1 MHKPHSSKS
10 RFLSFKNRLKD
21 SVKTGDFTA
30 LSNGRTAAERS
41 RSFRELLQQFF
52 VIIGKN
58 KRDIIWSL
66 GFLTVGATVGLIPP
80 AATKIVFDNI
90 LGDQPLPEKILLNF
104 PALASK
110 FTLLG
115 VIAIGTVILALV
127 ALVFSIRGR
136 WLATRTT
143 KRIQISLRRRA
154 FIHASSLP
162 LHRVHQLRSGGAASL
177 VREDAGAIGELVFG
191 LCYNPWRAIIQLF
204 GILIILLFV
213 DWRLLLFSVVLFPI
227 VFFTHR
233 TWISRI
239 RPLWRSIRG
248 TRQFCDAMVT
258 ESFGGARVVRS
269 FSHQRTE
276 AANWIRSNHLLVRKE
291 LLAWWL
297 SRGIDIAWSVLIPV
311 ATAALLWF
319 GGWQVLH
326 DRELLAAGEITA
338 REAITAGDLVMF
350 LTYLAMLMGPLAT
363 LAESA
368 TQLQNS
374 LAALDRVLDL
384 FKEPTEQEEHDKQK
398 TTNNKAVTVTPAV
411 SENYPTPAHTYD
423 SDCHTPKQETT
434 RGIVSGTINGTVTF
448 QNVSFKYP
456 STDTDVL
463 HEISFIAPSGKTLAL
478 VGPSGSG
485 KTTLCNLVAAFY
497 NCTQGNILLDSIPIH
512 EINLNSYRSLLGI
525 VEQDI
530 FLFEGT
536 IASNIAY
543 GKRGATSEQI
553 QSAAKQAAADTFI
566 NEFKH
571 GYETEIGERGV
582 KLSGGQ
588 RQRIAIARAL
598 LADPKIL
605 ILDEATSNLDT
616 ESERLIQHSLS
627 TLLKNRTSFVIAHR
641 LSTIRDADQILV
653 LDKGRIIE
661 SGTHDELMARS
672 ERYHDMVVLQTQPQN
687 SN

>member
-1 MHKPHSSKS
+1 VSESHSSSRARFTRFKKNLKEPITSETNPSDLEAGQKS
-10 RFLSFKNRLKD
+10 L
-21 SVKTGDFTA
+21 
-30 LSNGRTAAERS
+30 ERS
-41 RSFRELLQQFF
+41 RTFKELLRQFF
-52 VIIGKN
+52 SIVGRN
-58 KRDIIWSL
+58 RRDIVWSL
-66 GFLTVGATVGLIPP
+66 LFLTFGATIALIPP

-90 LGDQPLPEKILLNF
+90 LGEQPLPADVLSTF
-104 PALASK
+104 PSLRNK
-110 FTLLG
+110 MTLLG
-115 VIAIGTVILALV
+115 AIAIGTVTLALIS
-127 ALVFSIRGR
+127 LGFSVRGR

-143 KRIQISLRRRA
+143 KRIQVLIRRKA
-154 FIHASSLP
+154 FMHASSLP

-191 LCYNPWRAIIQLF
+191 LCYNPWRAIIQLV

-269 FSHQRTE
+269 FSRQRTE
-276 AANWIRSNHLLVRKE
+276 AGNWIRSNHLLVRKE

-297 SRGIDIAWSVLIPV
+297 SRGIDIAWSVLIPT

-326 DRELLAAGEITA
+326 DRELIAAGEITA
-338 REAITAGDLVMF
+338 SEAITAGDLVMF

-384 FKEPTEQEEHDKQK
+384 FNEPTEQDEHHGG
-398 TTNNKAVTVTPAV
+398 NIVTK
-411 SENYPTPAHTYD
+411 H
-423 SDCHTPKQETT
+423 TT
-434 RGIVSGTINGTVTF
+434 RGVVSF
-448 QNVSFKYP
+448 QNVSFMYP
-456 STDTDVL
+456 GTDTDVL
-463 HEISFIAPSGKTLAL
+463 HDITFNANEGQTVAL

-497 NCTQGNILLDSIPIH
+497 NCTTGTILLDGTPLQ
-512 EINLNSYRSLLGI
+512 EINLDTYRTLLGI

-543 GKRGATSEQI
+543 GKRGATHEEI
-553 QSAAKQAAADTFI
+553 ETAATQAAAHSFI
-566 NEFKH
+566 SEFKN
-571 GYETEIGERGV
+571 GYQTEIGERGV

-598 LADPKIL
+598 LADPRIL

-672 ERYHDMVVLQTQPQN
+672 DHYHDMVVLQTHH
-687 SN
+687 S

>member
-1 MHKPHSSKS
+1 MNKKPHSSKQ
-10 RFLSFKNRLKD
+10 RFEAFRKRLDQPIESGETPQLD
-21 SVKTGDFTA
+21 S
-30 LSNGRTAAERS
+30 GRRSLERS
-41 RSFRELLQQFF
+41 RSFGSLLGHFLRF
-52 VIIGKN
+52 AGKN
-58 KRDIIWSL
+58 RRDLFWSL
-66 GFLTVGATVGLIPP
+66 GFLTFGATIGLIPP

-90 LGDQPLPEKILLNF
+90 LGNEKLPEKVLEVLPSLDNKI
-104 PALASK
+104 
-110 FTLLG
+110 TLLG
-115 VIAIGTVILALV
+115 FIAIGTIMLAIISLGLNV
-127 ALVFSIRGR
+127 RAR

-143 KRIQISLRRRA
+143 KRIQISVRRKA
-154 FIHASSLP
+154 FLHATSLP
-162 LHRVHQLRSGGAASL
+162 LHRIHQLRSGGAASL
-177 VREDAGAIGELVFG
+177 VREDAGNIGDLVFD
-191 LCYNPWRAIIQLF
+191 LWYNPWRAIIQLF
-204 GILIILLFV
+204 GILIILLVV
-213 DWRLLLFSVVLFPI
+213 DWRMLIGSIILFPI

-239 RPLWRSIRG
+239 RPMWRSIRG
-248 TRQFCDAMVT
+248 TRQYCDAMVT

-269 FSHQRTE
+269 FSRQQTE
-276 AANWIRSNHLLVRKE
+276 ATSWIRSNHLLVRKE
-291 LLAWWL
+291 LLAWWW
-297 SRGIDIAWSVLIPV
+297 SRGVDISWSVLVPV
-311 ATAALLWF
+311 ATGALLWF

-326 DRELLAAGEITA
+326 DRELLATGAITQSQ
-338 REAITAGDLVMF
+338 AITAGDLVMF

-374 LAALDRVLDL
+374 LAAMDRILDL
-384 FKEPTEQEEHDKQK
+384 YEEPTEQDEHQGGKI
-398 TTNNKAVTVTPAV
+398 VT
-411 SENYPTPAHTYD
+411 
-423 SDCHTPKQETT
+423 CHSALGE
-434 RGIVSGTINGTVTF
+434 IIF
-448 QNVSFKYP
+448 DDVSFSYP
-456 STDTDVL
+456 GSDAAVL
-463 HEISFIAPSGKTLAL
+463 HNISFVAPAGKTIAL

-497 NCTQGNILLDSIPIH
+497 KASQGFITLDGSPLQDIDLH
-512 EINLNSYRSLLGI
+512 AYRTLLGI

-553 QSAAKQAAADTFI
+553 QTAAQQAAAHEFI
-566 NEFKH
+566 SEFSA

-598 LADPKIL
+598 LADPRIL

-616 ESERLIQHSLS
+616 HSERLIQNSLS

-641 LSTIRDADQILV
+641 LSTIRDADLILV
-653 LDKGRIIE
+653 LDKGKIVE

-672 ERYHDMVVLQTQPQN
+672 EHYHDMVVLQTHPQN
-687 SN
+687 

>member
-1 MHKPHSSKS
+1 MGE
-10 RFLSFKNRLKD
+10 
-21 SVKTGDFTA
+21 SVKTGDYSA
-30 LSNGRTAAERS
+30 LSSGRAVAERT
-41 RSFRELLQQFF
+41 RSFTKLLRQFF
-52 VIIGKN
+52 TIIGKK
-58 KRDIIWSL
+58 KRDIFWAL
-66 GFLTVGATVGLIPP
+66 GFLTFGATIGLIPP

-90 LGDQPLPEKILLNF
+90 LGNQALPTEVTSAF
-104 PALASK
+104 PALENK
-110 FTLLG
+110 ITLLG
-115 VIAIGTVILALV
+115 MIAVGTVALALV
-127 ALVFSIRGR
+127 SLAFNIRGR
-136 WLATRTT
+136 WIATRTT
-143 KRIQISLRRRA
+143 KRIQVAIRREA
-154 FIHASSLP
+154 FMHATSLP

-191 LCYNPWRAIIQLF
+191 LCYNPWRAIIQVF
-204 GILIILLFV
+204 GILLILLFV
-213 DWRLLLFSVVLFPI
+213 DWRLLLFSIILFPI

-269 FSHQRTE
+269 FSRQRTE
-276 AANWIRSNHLLVRKE
+276 ASNWIRSNHLLVRKE

-297 SRGIDIAWSVLIPV
+297 SRGIDIAWSVLIPI

-326 DRELLAAGEITA
+326 DRELIAAGEITA
-338 REAITAGDLVMF
+338 SEAITAGDLVMF

-384 FKEPTEQEEHDKQK
+384 FQEPTEQEEHLGG
-398 TTNNKAVTVTPAV
+398 NIVT
-411 SENYPTPAHTYD
+411 
-423 SDCHTPKQETT
+423 KKTT
-434 RGIVSGTINGTVTF
+434 RGIVSF
-448 QNVSFKYP
+448 QDVCFQYP
-456 STDTDVL
+456 GSDTDVL
-463 HEISFIAPSGKTLAL
+463 HDISFEANEGKTIAL

-497 NCTQGNILLDSIPIH
+497 NCTSGNIQLDGMPLQ
-512 EINLNSYRSLLGI
+512 EINLDSYRTLLGI

-543 GKRGATSEQI
+543 GKRGATPGNI
-553 QSAAKQAAADTFI
+553 QNAAEQAAAHEFI
-566 NEFKH
+566 SEFKD
-571 GYETEIGERGV
+571 GYDTEIGERGV

-605 ILDEATSNLDT
+605 ILDEATSNLDS

-653 LDKGRIIE
+653 LDKGRIVE
-661 SGTHDELMARS
+661 SGTHAELMSRS
-672 ERYHDMVVLQTQPQN
+672 EKYHDMVILQTNPPAVD
-687 SN
+687 

>member
-1 MHKPHSSKS
+1 MAEQRSSKF
-10 RFLSFKNRLKD
+10 RYRLFKEQLKSAVQSGD
-21 SVKTGDFTA
+21 YASISTGRA
-30 LSNGRTAAERS
+30 IAERS
-41 RSFRELLQQFF
+41 RSFGGLLRAFF
-52 VIIGKN
+52 SIVGKN
-58 KRDIIWSL
+58 RKDILWSL
-66 GFLTVGATVGLIPP
+66 GFLTVGSLVGLIPP
-80 AATKIVFDNI
+80 AATKLVFDNI
-90 LGDQPLPEKILLNF
+90 LGDQALPHEVIQTF
-104 PALASK
+104 PSLTNK
-110 FTLLG
+110 MTLLA
-115 VIAIGTVILALV
+115 VIAIGTVVLALI
-127 ALVFSIRGR
+127 ALSFSVRAR
-136 WLATRTT
+136 WIATRTT
-143 KRIQISLRRRA
+143 KRIQVLLRRKA
-154 FIHASSLP
+154 FMHATSLP

-191 LCYNPWRAIIQLF
+191 LCYNPWRAIIQLV
-204 GILIILLFV
+204 GILLILLFV
-213 DWRLLLFSVVLFPI
+213 DWRLLLFSIVLFPI

-248 TRQFCDAMVT
+248 TRQLCDAMVT

-269 FSHQRTE
+269 FSRQRTE
-276 AANWIRSNHLLVRKE
+276 AGNWIRSNHLLVRKE

-297 SRGIDIAWSVLIPV
+297 SRGIDIAWSVLIPI

-326 DRELLAAGEITA
+326 DRELIATGELTA
-338 REAITAGDLVMF
+338 SEAITAGDLVMF

-384 FKEPTEQEEHDKQK
+384 FKEPTEQEEHTGGKIASK
-398 TTNNKAVTVTPAV
+398 
-411 SENYPTPAHTYD
+411 
-423 SDCHTPKQETT
+423 ETT
-434 RGIVSGTINGTVTF
+434 KGIVSFEDVCFQYPGTDV
-448 QNVSFKYP
+448 
-456 STDTDVL
+456 DVL
-463 HEISFIAPSGKTLAL
+463 HDISFEAKDGETIAL

-497 NCTQGNILLDSIPIH
+497 NCSKGTIFLDSKPLK
-512 EINLNSYRSLLGI
+512 EINLDSYRTLLGI

-536 IASNIAY
+536 IGSNIAY
-543 GKRGATSEQI
+543 GKRGATTDQI
-553 QSAAKQAAADTFI
+553 ETAAKQAAAHPFI
-566 NEFKH
+566 SAFKN

-641 LSTIRDADQILV
+641 LSTIRDANQILV
-653 LDKGRIIE
+653 LDKGQIIE

-672 ERYHDMVVLQTQPQN
+672 ERYHDVVILQTHPQT
-687 SN
+687 

>member
-1 MHKPHSSKS
+1 MPEKRSSKS
-10 RFLSFKNRLKD
+10 RFLEFKNQLRA
-21 SVKTGDFTA
+21 SVKSGDYTTISTGKA
-30 LSNGRTAAERS
+30 SERS

-52 VIIGKN
+52 SIVGKN
-58 KRDIIWSL
+58 RTDIIWSL
-66 GFLTVGATVGLIPP
+66 AFLTFGSTIGLIPP

-90 LGDQPLPEKILLNF
+90 LDDQKLPDSITSTF
-104 PALASK
+104 PSLSDK
-110 FTLLG
+110 TTLLS
-115 VIAIGTVILALV
+115 VIAIGTVALALISL
-127 ALVFSIRGR
+127 AFSVRAR
-136 WLATRTT
+136 WIATRTT
-143 KRIQISLRRRA
+143 KRIQVAIRRKA
-154 FIHASSLP
+154 FMHATSLP

-191 LCYNPWRAIIQLF
+191 LCYNPWRAIIQLI

-213 DWRLLLFSVVLFPI
+213 DWRLLLFSMVLFPI

-248 TRQFCDAMVT
+248 TRQHCDAMVT

-269 FSHQRTE
+269 FSRQRTE
-276 AANWIRSNHLLVRKE
+276 ASNWIRSNHLLVRKE

-297 SRGIDIAWSVLIPV
+297 SRGIDIAWSVLIPI

-326 DRELLAAGEITA
+326 DRELIATGELTA
-338 REAITAGDLVMF
+338 SEAITAGDLVMF

-384 FKEPTEQEEHDKQK
+384 FKEPTEQDEHIGRNIVTK
-398 TTNNKAVTVTPAV
+398 TT
-411 SENYPTPAHTYD
+411 S
-423 SDCHTPKQETT
+423 
-434 RGIVSGTINGTVTF
+434 RGIVSFADVC
-448 QNVSFKYP
+448 FKYP
-456 STDTDVL
+456 GTDIDVL
-463 HEISFIAPSGKTLAL
+463 HNITFEAEEGETIAL

-497 NCTQGNILLDSIPIH
+497 NSTSGVIQLDGTPLQ
-512 EINLNSYRSLLGI
+512 EINLDSYRTLLGI

-543 GKRGATSEQI
+543 GKRGATQEEI
-553 QSAAKQAAADTFI
+553 QLSAKQAAADTFI
-566 NEFKH
+566 SEFKH
-571 GYETEIGERGV
+571 GYQTEIGERGV

-598 LADPKIL
+598 LADPRIL

-616 ESERLIQHSLS
+616 GSERLIQRSLT

-641 LSTIRDADQILV
+641 LSTIRDANQILV
-653 LDKGRIIE
+653 LDKGEIIE
-661 SGTHDELMARS
+661 SGTHDDLMARS
-672 ERYHDMVVLQTQPQN
+672 NKYHDMVVLQTQPQQ
-687 SN
+687 

>member
-1 MHKPHSSKS
+1 MPQKRSSKS
-10 RFLSFKNRLKD
+10 RFNLFQTKLKKA
-21 SVKTGDFTA
+21 VKSGDYTSISTGRA
-30 LSNGRTAAERS
+30 IAERT
-41 RSFRELLQQFF
+41 RSFRGLLSEFF
-52 VIIGKN
+52 TLVGKN
-58 KRDIIWSL
+58 RKDIFWAL

-90 LGDQPLPEKILLNF
+90 LGDQPLPNAITRNF
-104 PALASK
+104 PALENK
-110 FTLLG
+110 ITLLAA
-115 VIAIGTVILALV
+115 IAIGTVTLALI
-127 ALVFSIRGR
+127 ALAFSIRAR
-136 WLATRTT
+136 WIATRTT
-143 KRIQISLRRRA
+143 KRIQVSLRRKA
-154 FIHASSLP
+154 FLHATSLP

-191 LCYNPWRAIIQLF
+191 LCYNPWRAIIQLV
-204 GILIILLFV
+204 GILLILLFV

-269 FSHQRTE
+269 FSRQRTE
-276 AANWIRSNHLLVRKE
+276 ASNWIRSNHLLVRKE

-297 SRGIDIAWSVLIPV
+297 SRGIDIAWSVLIPI
-311 ATAALLWF
+311 ATAALLWY

-326 DRELLAAGEITA
+326 DRELIATGELTA
-338 REAITAGDLVMF
+338 SEAVTAGDLVMF

-384 FKEPTEQEEHDKQK
+384 FREPTEQDEHLGGKIVMTK
-398 TTNNKAVTVTPAV
+398 N
-411 SENYPTPAHTYD
+411 S
-423 SDCHTPKQETT
+423 
-434 RGIVSGTINGTVTF
+434 RGLIKFNDVY
-448 QNVSFKYP
+448 FKYP
-456 STDTDVL
+456 GTDSDVL
-463 HEISFIAPSGKTLAL
+463 HNISFEAKEGQTIAL

-497 NCTQGNILLDSIPIH
+497 NYSSGSIELDGTTLK
-512 EINLNSYRSLLGI
+512 EINLSSYRRLLGI

-543 GKRGATSEQI
+543 GKRGATPEQI
-553 QSAAKQAAADTFI
+553 QQAAVQAAAHDFI
-566 NEFKH
+566 SEFKKQ
-571 GYETEIGERGV
+571 YQTEIGERGV

-598 LADPKIL
+598 LADPRIL

-641 LSTIRDADQILV
+641 LSTIRDADLILV

-661 SGTHDELMARS
+661 SGTHEALMERS
-672 ERYHDMVVLQTQPQN
+672 ERYHDMVILQIQPQN
-687 SN
+687 

>member
-1 MHKPHSSKS
+1 MPKHHSSKF
-10 RFLSFKNRLKD
+10 RFRAFQKQLKN
-21 SVKTGDFTA
+21 SVKSGDYTTI
-30 LSNGRTAAERS
+30 STERTVAERS
-41 RSFRELLQQFF
+41 RTFTELVKHFF
-52 VIIGKN
+52 SIIGKRR
-58 KRDIIWSL
+58 RDIFSAL
-66 GFLTVGATVGLIPP
+66 GFLTIGAIVGLIPP
-80 AATKIVFDNI
+80 AATKVVFDNI
-90 LGDQPLPEKILLNF
+90 LGDQLLPAFILDRFPSLENKMILL
-104 PALASK
+104 S
-110 FTLLG
+110 
-115 VIAIGTVILALV
+115 VIAIGTVFLAFIS
-127 ALVFSIRGR
+127 LVFSIRGR
-136 WLATRTT
+136 WIATRTT
-143 KRIQISLRRRA
+143 KRIQVDLRRKA
-154 FIHASSLP
+154 FMHASSLP

-191 LCYNPWRAIIQLF
+191 LCYNPWRAIIQLV

-213 DWRLLLFSVVLFPI
+213 DWRLLLFSIVLFPI

-269 FSHQRTE
+269 FSRQRSE
-276 AANWIRSNHLLVRKE
+276 SSNWIRSNHLLVRKE

-297 SRGIDIAWSVLIPV
+297 SRGIDIAWSVLIPI

-326 DRELLAAGEITA
+326 DRELIATGEITA
-338 REAITAGDLVMF
+338 SQAITAGDLVMF

-374 LAALDRVLDL
+374 LAAIDRVLDL
-384 FKEPTEQEEHDKQK
+384 FNEKTEQEEHLGGQIV
-398 TTNNKAVTVTPAV
+398 AR
-411 SENYPTPAHTYD
+411 
-423 SDCHTPKQETT
+423 ETS
-434 RGIVSGTINGTVTF
+434 RGIVSFKDVC
-448 QNVSFKYP
+448 FKYP

-463 HEISFIAPSGKTLAL
+463 HNISFEANEGKTVAL

-497 NCTQGNILLDSIPIH
+497 NCTSGTIKLDGTPLQ
-512 EINLNSYRSLLGI
+512 EINLDSYRALLGI

-543 GKRGATSEQI
+543 GKRGATLDEI
-553 QSAAKQAAADTFI
+553 KLAARQAAADDFI
-566 NEFKH
+566 SDFRD

-653 LDKGRIIE
+653 LDKGHIVE

-672 ERYHDMVVLQTQPQN
+672 EHYHDMVVLQTHPN
-687 SN
+687 

>member
-1 MHKPHSSKS
+1 MPEKRSSKS
-10 RFLSFKNRLKD
+10 RFLEFKNQLSA
-21 SVKTGDFTA
+21 SVKSGDYTTISTGKA
-30 LSNGRTAAERS
+30 SERS
-41 RSFRELLQQFF
+41 RSFRELLRQFLSI
-52 VIIGKN
+52 VGKN
-58 KRDIIWSL
+58 RKDIYSAL
-66 GFLTVGATVGLIPP
+66 VFLTIGATVGLIPP
-80 AATKIVFDNI
+80 AATKVVFDNI
-90 LGDQPLPEKILLNF
+90 LGDQALPEKVIAYF
-104 PALASK
+104 PALENK
-110 FTLLG
+110 IFLLG
-115 VIAIGTVILALV
+115 AIAIGTVTLALV
-127 ALVFSIRGR
+127 ALCFGIRAR
-136 WLATRTT
+136 WIATRTT
-143 KRIQISLRRRA
+143 KRIQVAIRRKA
-154 FIHASSLP
+154 FMHATSLP

-191 LCYNPWRAIIQLF
+191 LCYNPWRAIIQLT
-204 GILIILLFV
+204 GILLILLFV
-213 DWRLLLFSVVLFPI
+213 DWRLLLFSIILFPI

-269 FSHQRTE
+269 FSRQRTE
-276 AANWIRSNHLLVRKE
+276 ASNWIRSNHLLVRKE

-297 SRGIDIAWSVLIPV
+297 SRGIDIAWSVLIPI

-326 DRELLAAGEITA
+326 DRELIATGELTA
-338 REAITAGDLVMF
+338 SEAITAGDLVMF

-384 FKEPTEQEEHDKQK
+384 FREPTEQDEHIGRNIVTK
-398 TTNNKAVTVTPAV
+398 TT
-411 SENYPTPAHTYD
+411 S
-423 SDCHTPKQETT
+423 
-434 RGIVSGTINGTVTF
+434 RGIVSFADVC
-448 QNVSFKYP
+448 FKYP
-456 STDTDVL
+456 GTDIDVL
-463 HEISFIAPSGKTLAL
+463 HNITFEAEEGETIAL

-497 NCTQGNILLDSIPIH
+497 NSTSGVIQLDGTPLQ
-512 EINLNSYRSLLGI
+512 EINLDSYRTLLGI

-543 GKRGATSEQI
+543 GKRGATQEEI
-553 QSAAKQAAADTFI
+553 QLSAKQAAADTFI
-566 NEFKH
+566 SEFKH
-571 GYETEIGERGV
+571 GYQTEIGERGV

-598 LADPKIL
+598 LADPRIL

-616 ESERLIQHSLS
+616 GSERLIQRSLS

-641 LSTIRDADQILV
+641 LSTIRDANQILV
-653 LDKGRIIE
+653 LDKGKIIE
-661 SGTHDELMARS
+661 SGTHDDLMARS
-672 ERYHDMVVLQTQPQN
+672 NNYHDMVVLQTHPQQ
-687 SN
+687 

>member
-1 MHKPHSSKS
+1 MAKHLSSKNK
-10 RFLSFKNRLKD
+10 FLNFKKQLD
-21 SVKTGDFTA
+21 ESVKTGDVTA
-30 LSNGRTAAERS
+30 ISSDRRVAQRS
-41 RSFRELLQQFF
+41 RSSSELLRQFLSI
-52 VIIGKN
+52 VGKN
-58 KRDIIWSL
+58 RTDIIWSL
-66 GFLTVGATVGLIPP
+66 VFLTFGATIGLIPP

-90 LGDQPLPEKILLNF
+90 LGDQKLPDSITSIFPSLSDKTSLL
-104 PALASK
+104 S
-110 FTLLG
+110 
-115 VIAIGTVILALV
+115 VIAIGTVVLALISL
-127 ALVFSIRGR
+127 AFSVRAR
-136 WLATRTT
+136 WVATRST
-143 KRIQISLRRRA
+143 KRIQVAIRRKA
-154 FIHASSLP
+154 FMHASSLP

-191 LCYNPWRAIIQLF
+191 LCYNPWRAIIQLG
-204 GILIILLFV
+204 GILLILLFV
-213 DWRLLLFSVVLFPI
+213 DWRLLLFSIVLFPI

-248 TRQFCDAMVT
+248 TRQHCDAMVT

-269 FSHQRTE
+269 FSRQRTE
-276 AANWIRSNHLLVRKE
+276 ASNWIRSNHLLVRKE

-297 SRGIDIAWSVLIPV
+297 SRGIDIAWSVLIPI

-326 DRELLAAGEITA
+326 DRELIATGELTA
-338 REAITAGDLVMF
+338 SEAITAGDLVMF

-384 FKEPTEQEEHDKQK
+384 FREPTEQDEHLGGKIV
-398 TTNNKAVTVTPAV
+398 TTK
-411 SENYPTPAHTYD
+411 D
-423 SDCHTPKQETT
+423 S
-434 RGIVSGTINGTVTF
+434 RGLIKFDDVY
-448 QNVSFKYP
+448 FKYP
-456 STDTDVL
+456 GTDSDVL
-463 HEISFIAPSGKTLAL
+463 HNISFEAKEGQTIAL

-497 NCTQGNILLDSIPIH
+497 NYSSGSIELDGTSLK
-512 EINLNSYRSLLGI
+512 EIDLSSYRRLLGI

-543 GKRGATSEQI
+543 GKRGATKEQI
-553 QSAAKQAAADTFI
+553 QQAAEQAAAHDFI
-566 NEFKH
+566 SEFKNQ
-571 GYETEIGERGV
+571 YQTEIGERGV

-598 LADPKIL
+598 LADPRIL

-641 LSTIRDADQILV
+641 LSTIRDADLILV

-661 SGTHDELMARS
+661 SGTHEALMERS
-672 ERYHDMVVLQTQPQN
+672 ERYHDMVILQTQPQN
-687 SN
+687 

>member
-1 MHKPHSSKS
+1 MPEKRSSKS
-10 RFLSFKNRLKD
+10 RFLEFKNQLSA
-21 SVKTGDFTA
+21 SVKSGDYTTISTGKA
-30 LSNGRTAAERS
+30 SERS
-41 RSFRELLQQFF
+41 RSFRELLRQFLSI
-52 VIIGKN
+52 VGKN
-58 KRDIIWSL
+58 RKDIYSAL
-66 GFLTVGATVGLIPP
+66 VFLTIGATVGLIPP
-80 AATKIVFDNI
+80 AATKVVFDNI
-90 LGDQPLPEKILLNF
+90 LGDQALPEKVIAYF
-104 PALASK
+104 PALENK
-110 FTLLG
+110 IFLLG
-115 VIAIGTVILALV
+115 AIAIGTVTLALV
-127 ALVFSIRGR
+127 ALCFGIRAR
-136 WLATRTT
+136 WIATRTT
-143 KRIQISLRRRA
+143 KRIQVAIRRKA
-154 FIHASSLP
+154 FMHATSLP

-191 LCYNPWRAIIQLF
+191 LCYNPWRAIIQLT
-204 GILIILLFV
+204 GILLILLFV
-213 DWRLLLFSVVLFPI
+213 DWRLLLFSIILFPI

-269 FSHQRTE
+269 FSRQRTE
-276 AANWIRSNHLLVRKE
+276 ASNWIRSNHLLVRKE

-297 SRGIDIAWSVLIPV
+297 SRGIDIAWSVLIPI

-326 DRELLAAGEITA
+326 DRELIATGELTA
-338 REAITAGDLVMF
+338 SEAITAGDLVMF

-384 FKEPTEQEEHDKQK
+384 FREPTEQDEHIGQNIVTK
-398 TTNNKAVTVTPAV
+398 TT
-411 SENYPTPAHTYD
+411 S
-423 SDCHTPKQETT
+423 
-434 RGIVSGTINGTVTF
+434 RGIVSFADVC
-448 QNVSFKYP
+448 FKYP
-456 STDTDVL
+456 GTDIDVL
-463 HEISFIAPSGKTLAL
+463 HNITFEAQEGETIAL

-497 NCTQGNILLDSIPIH
+497 NSTSGVIQLDGTPLQ
-512 EINLNSYRSLLGI
+512 EINLDSYRTLLGI

-543 GKRGATSEQI
+543 GKRGATQEEI
-553 QSAAKQAAADTFI
+553 QLSAKQAAADTFI
-566 NEFKH
+566 SEFKH
-571 GYETEIGERGV
+571 GYQTEIGERGV

-598 LADPKIL
+598 LADPRIL

-616 ESERLIQHSLS
+616 GSERLIQRSLS

-641 LSTIRDADQILV
+641 LSTIRDANQILV
-653 LDKGRIIE
+653 LDKGKIIE
-661 SGTHDELMARS
+661 SGTHDDLMARS
-672 ERYHDMVVLQTQPQN
+672 NNYHDMVVLQTQPQQ
-687 SN
+687 

>member
-1 MHKPHSSKS
+1 MPEKRSSKS
-10 RFLSFKNRLKD
+10 RFLEFKNQLSA
-21 SVKTGDFTA
+21 SVRSGDYTTISTGKA
-30 LSNGRTAAERS
+30 SERS
-41 RSFRELLQQFF
+41 RSFRELLRQFLSI
-52 VIIGKN
+52 VGKN
-58 KRDIIWSL
+58 RKDIYSAL
-66 GFLTVGATVGLIPP
+66 VFLTIGATVGLIPP
-80 AATKIVFDNI
+80 AATKVVFDNI
-90 LGDQPLPEKILLNF
+90 LGDQALPEKVIAYF
-104 PALASK
+104 PALENK
-110 FTLLG
+110 IFLLG
-115 VIAIGTVILALV
+115 AIAIGTVTLALV
-127 ALVFSIRGR
+127 ALCFGIRAR
-136 WLATRTT
+136 WIATRTT
-143 KRIQISLRRRA
+143 KRIQVAIRRKA
-154 FIHASSLP
+154 FMHATSLP

-191 LCYNPWRAIIQLF
+191 LCYNPWRAIIQLT
-204 GILIILLFV
+204 GILLILLFV
-213 DWRLLLFSVVLFPI
+213 DWRLLLFSIILFPI

-269 FSHQRTE
+269 FSRQRTE
-276 AANWIRSNHLLVRKE
+276 ASNWIRSNHLLVRKE

-297 SRGIDIAWSVLIPV
+297 SRGIDIAWSVLIPI

-326 DRELLAAGEITA
+326 DRELIATGELTA
-338 REAITAGDLVMF
+338 SEAITAGDLVMF

-374 LAALDRVLDL
+374 LAALDRILDL
-384 FKEPTEQEEHDKQK
+384 FREPTEQDEHIGRNIVTK
-398 TTNNKAVTVTPAV
+398 TT
-411 SENYPTPAHTYD
+411 S
-423 SDCHTPKQETT
+423 
-434 RGIVSGTINGTVTF
+434 RGIVSFADVC
-448 QNVSFKYP
+448 FKYP
-456 STDTDVL
+456 GTDIDVL
-463 HEISFIAPSGKTLAL
+463 HNITFKAQEGETIAL

-497 NCTQGNILLDSIPIH
+497 NSTSGVIQLDGTPLQ
-512 EINLNSYRSLLGI
+512 EINLDSYRTLLGI

-543 GKRGATSEQI
+543 GKRGATQEEI
-553 QSAAKQAAADTFI
+553 KLSAEQAAADTFI
-566 NEFKH
+566 SEFKH
-571 GYETEIGERGV
+571 GYQTEIGERGV

-598 LADPKIL
+598 LADPRIL

-616 ESERLIQHSLS
+616 GSERLIQRSLT

-641 LSTIRDADQILV
+641 LSTIRDANQILV
-653 LDKGRIIE
+653 LDKGEIIE
-661 SGTHDELMARS
+661 SGTHDDLMARS
-672 ERYHDMVVLQTQPQN
+672 EHYHDMVVLQTQPQQ
-687 SN
+687 

>member
-1 MHKPHSSKS
+1 MSKKLSSKA
-10 RFLSFKNRLKD
+10 RFNRFKIRMGE
-21 SVKTGDFTA
+21 SVKTGDYSA
-30 LSNGRTAAERS
+30 LSSGRAVAERT
-41 RSFRELLQQFF
+41 RSFTKLLRQFF
-52 VIIGKN
+52 TIIGKK
-58 KRDIIWSL
+58 KRDIFWAL
-66 GFLTVGATVGLIPP
+66 GFLTFGATIGLIPP

-90 LGDQPLPEKILLNF
+90 LGNQALPTEVTSAF
-104 PALASK
+104 PALENK
-110 FTLLG
+110 ITLLG
-115 VIAIGTVILALV
+115 MIAVGTVALALV
-127 ALVFSIRGR
+127 SLAFNIRGR
-136 WLATRTT
+136 WIATRTT
-143 KRIQISLRRRA
+143 KRIQVAIRREA
-154 FIHASSLP
+154 FMHATSLP

-191 LCYNPWRAIIQLF
+191 LCYNPWRAIIQVF
-204 GILIILLFV
+204 GILLILLFV
-213 DWRLLLFSVVLFPI
+213 DWRLLLFSIILFPI

-269 FSHQRTE
+269 FSRQRTE
-276 AANWIRSNHLLVRKE
+276 ASNWIRSNHLLVRKE

-297 SRGIDIAWSVLIPV
+297 SRGIDIAWSVLIPI

-326 DRELLAAGEITA
+326 DRELIAAGEITA
-338 REAITAGDLVMF
+338 SEAITAGDLVMF

-384 FKEPTEQEEHDKQK
+384 FQEPTEQEEHLGG
-398 TTNNKAVTVTPAV
+398 NIVT
-411 SENYPTPAHTYD
+411 
-423 SDCHTPKQETT
+423 KKTT
-434 RGIVSGTINGTVTF
+434 RGIVSF
-448 QNVSFKYP
+448 QDVCFQYP
-456 STDTDVL
+456 GSDTDVL
-463 HEISFIAPSGKTLAL
+463 HDISFEANEGKTIAL

-497 NCTQGNILLDSIPIH
+497 NCTSGNIQLDGMPLQ
-512 EINLNSYRSLLGI
+512 EINLDSYRTLLGI

-543 GKRGATSEQI
+543 GKRGATPGNI
-553 QSAAKQAAADTFI
+553 QNAAEQAAAHEFI
-566 NEFKH
+566 SEFKD
-571 GYETEIGERGV
+571 GYDTEIGERGV

-605 ILDEATSNLDT
+605 ILDEATSNLDS

-653 LDKGRIIE
+653 LDKGRIVE
-661 SGTHDELMARS
+661 SGTHAELMSRS
-672 ERYHDMVVLQTQPQN
+672 EKYHDMVILQTNPPAVD
-687 SN
+687 

>member
-1 MHKPHSSKS
+1 MPKHHSSKF
-10 RFLSFKNRLKD
+10 RFRAFQKQLKN
-21 SVKTGDFTA
+21 SVKSGDYTTI
-30 LSNGRTAAERS
+30 STERTVAERS
-41 RSFRELLQQFF
+41 RTFTELVKHFF
-52 VIIGKN
+52 SMIGKRR
-58 KRDIIWSL
+58 RDIFSAL
-66 GFLTVGATVGLIPP
+66 GFLTIGAIVGLIPP
-80 AATKIVFDNI
+80 AATKVVFDNI
-90 LGDQPLPEKILLNF
+90 LGDQLLPAFILDRFPSLENKMILL
-104 PALASK
+104 S
-110 FTLLG
+110 
-115 VIAIGTVILALV
+115 VIAIGTVFLAFIS
-127 ALVFSIRGR
+127 LVFSIRGR
-136 WLATRTT
+136 WIATRTT
-143 KRIQISLRRRA
+143 KRIQVDLRRKA
-154 FIHASSLP
+154 FMHASSLP

-191 LCYNPWRAIIQLF
+191 LCYNPWRAIIQLV

-213 DWRLLLFSVVLFPI
+213 DWRLLLFSIVLFPI

-269 FSHQRTE
+269 FSRQRSE
-276 AANWIRSNHLLVRKE
+276 SSNWIRSNHLLVRKE

-297 SRGIDIAWSVLIPV
+297 SRGIDIAWSVLIPI

-326 DRELLAAGEITA
+326 DRELIETGEITA
-338 REAITAGDLVMF
+338 SQAITAGDLVMF

-374 LAALDRVLDL
+374 LAAIDRVLDL
-384 FKEPTEQEEHDKQK
+384 FNEKTEQEEHLGGQI
-398 TTNNKAVTVTPAV
+398 VTREA
-411 SENYPTPAHTYD
+411 
-423 SDCHTPKQETT
+423 T
-434 RGIVSGTINGTVTF
+434 RGTVSF
-448 QNVSFKYP
+448 QSVCFKYP
-456 STDTDVL
+456 GTDANVL
-463 HEISFIAPSGKTLAL
+463 EDISFEAKEGKTIAL

-497 NCTQGNILLDSIPIH
+497 NCTSGTIQLDGTTLQ
-512 EINLNSYRSLLGI
+512 EIDLNSYRTLLGI

-543 GKRGATSEQI
+543 GKRGATPEEI
-553 QSAAKQAAADTFI
+553 KLAATQAAADDFI
-566 NEFKH
+566 SDFRD

-653 LDKGRIIE
+653 LDKGHIVE

-672 ERYHDMVVLQTQPQN
+672 ERYHDMVVLQTHPN
-687 SN
+687 

>member
-1 MHKPHSSKS
+1 MPEKRSSKS
-10 RFLSFKNRLKD
+10 RFLEFKNQLSA
-21 SVKTGDFTA
+21 SVKSGDYTTISTGKA
-30 LSNGRTAAERS
+30 SERS
-41 RSFRELLQQFF
+41 RSFRELLRQFLSI
-52 VIIGKN
+52 VGKN
-58 KRDIIWSL
+58 RKDIYSAL
-66 GFLTVGATVGLIPP
+66 VFLTIGATVGLIPP
-80 AATKIVFDNI
+80 AATKVVFDNI
-90 LGDQPLPEKILLNF
+90 LGDQALPEKVIAYF
-104 PALASK
+104 PALENK
-110 FTLLG
+110 IFLLG
-115 VIAIGTVILALV
+115 AIAIGTVTLALV
-127 ALVFSIRGR
+127 ALCFGIRAR
-136 WLATRTT
+136 WIATRTT
-143 KRIQISLRRRA
+143 KRIQVAIRRKA
-154 FIHASSLP
+154 FMHATSLP

-191 LCYNPWRAIIQLF
+191 LCYNPWRAIIQLT
-204 GILIILLFV
+204 GILLILLFV
-213 DWRLLLFSVVLFPI
+213 DWRLLLFSIILFPI

-269 FSHQRTE
+269 FSRQRTE
-276 AANWIRSNHLLVRKE
+276 ASNWIRSNHLLVRKE

-297 SRGIDIAWSVLIPV
+297 SRGIDIAWSVLIPI

-326 DRELLAAGEITA
+326 DRELIATGELTA
-338 REAITAGDLVMF
+338 SEAITAGDLVMF

-384 FKEPTEQEEHDKQK
+384 FREPTEQDEHIGRNIVTK
-398 TTNNKAVTVTPAV
+398 TT
-411 SENYPTPAHTYD
+411 S
-423 SDCHTPKQETT
+423 
-434 RGIVSGTINGTVTF
+434 RGIVSFADVC
-448 QNVSFKYP
+448 FKYP
-456 STDTDVL
+456 GTDIDVL
-463 HEISFIAPSGKTLAL
+463 HNITFEAEEGETIAL

-497 NCTQGNILLDSIPIH
+497 NSTSGVIQLDGTPLQ
-512 EINLNSYRSLLGI
+512 EINLDSYRTLLGI

-543 GKRGATSEQI
+543 GKRGATQEEI
-553 QSAAKQAAADTFI
+553 QLSAEQAAADTFI
-566 NEFKH
+566 SEFKH
-571 GYETEIGERGV
+571 GYQTEIGERGV

-598 LADPKIL
+598 LADPRIL

-616 ESERLIQHSLS
+616 GSERLIQRSLS

-641 LSTIRDADQILV
+641 LSTIRDANQILV
-653 LDKGRIIE
+653 LDKGKIIE
-661 SGTHDELMARS
+661 SGTHDDLMARS
-672 ERYHDMVVLQTQPQN
+672 NNYHDMVVLQTQPQQ
-687 SN
+687 

>member
-1 MHKPHSSKS
+1 MKE
-10 RFLSFKNRLKD
+10 
-21 SVKTGDFTA
+21 SVKTGDYTA
-30 LSNGRTAAERS
+30 LSAGRTTSERS
-41 RSFRELLQQFF
+41 RSFRKLLGEFF
-52 VIIGKN
+52 SIIGKS
-58 KRDIIWSL
+58 KRDIFWSL
-66 GFLTVGATVGLIPP
+66 GFLTVGVTIGLIPP

-90 LGDQPLPEKILLNF
+90 LGNQPLPDKILSLF
-104 PALASK
+104 PSLANK

-115 VIAIGTVILALV
+115 AIAIGTVILALI
-127 ALVFSIRGR
+127 ALFFSIRGR

-143 KRIQISLRRRA
+143 KRIQISLRRKA
-154 FIHASSLP
+154 FLHASSLP

-204 GILIILLFV
+204 GILIILFFV
-213 DWRLLLFSVVLFPI
+213 DWRLLLFSIVLFPI

-269 FSHQRTE
+269 FSRQRTE

-326 DRELLAAGEITA
+326 DRDLIATGEITA
-338 REAITAGDLVMF
+338 SEAITAGDLVMF

-384 FKEPTEQEEHDKQK
+384 FNEPTE
-398 TTNNKAVTVTPAV
+398 
-411 SENYPTPAHTYD
+411 
-423 SDCHTPKQETT
+423 QETT
-434 RGIVSGTINGTVTF
+434 RGIVSFSPQQKTTRGIISFEDVCFRYPGTDI
-448 QNVSFKYP
+448 
-456 STDTDVL
+456 DVL
-463 HEISFIAPSGKTLAL
+463 HNITFTADACKTTAL
-478 VGPSGSG
+478 VGTSGSG

-497 NCTQGNILLDSIPIH
+497 NCTKGKILLDGKPLQ
-512 EINLNSYRSLLGI
+512 EIDLSSYRALLGI

-543 GKRGATSEQI
+543 GKRGATQEEI
-553 QSAAKQAAADTFI
+553 KEAASRAAADEFI
-566 NEFKH
+566 CQFNDK
-571 GYETEIGERGV
+571 YDTEIGERGV

-616 ESERLIQHSLS
+616 HSERLIQNSLS
-627 TLLKNRTSFVIAHR
+627 TLFKNRTSFVIAHR
-641 LSTIRDADQILV
+641 LSTIRNADQILV
-653 LDKGRIIE
+653 LDQGRIIE
-661 SGTHDELMARS
+661 SGTHIELMARS
-672 ERYHDMVVLQTQPQN
+672 DRYYDMVLLQTQSQDVN
-687 SN
+687 